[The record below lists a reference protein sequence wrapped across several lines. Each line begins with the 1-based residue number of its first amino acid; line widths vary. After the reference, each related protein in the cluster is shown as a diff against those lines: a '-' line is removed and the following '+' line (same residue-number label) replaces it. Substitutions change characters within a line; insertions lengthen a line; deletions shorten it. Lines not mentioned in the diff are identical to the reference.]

1 MEAFNAWH
9 GLSLGDD
16 APGTVVAVIEN
27 NTSSKAKY
35 EIDKESGMLMLD
47 RVLTSSV
54 RYPANYGFLPKT
66 YCDDNDPLDILVIC
80 QEDLQPM
87 SLVEAKVIGVM
98 KMTDD
103 GEQDDKLIAVAAK
116 DYQWKHVEDVSDLPD
131 HLVAEMKN
139 FFETYKRLKGGEVE
153 VTDVLGR
160 KEALKVV
167 EDSIKLYNEKF

>member
-1 MEAFNAWH
+1 
-9 GLSLGDD
+9 
-16 APGTVVAVIEN
+16 
-27 NTSSKAKY
+27 
-35 EIDKESGMLMLD
+35 
-47 RVLTSSV
+47 
-54 RYPANYGFLPKT
+54 
-66 YCDDNDPLDILVIC
+66 
-80 QEDLQPM
+80 M